1 MRDIET
7 VRFSPLPARQEREKN
22 MRLVRTTKWALAL
35 LALFALGLGNA
46 GAQSPSPHGVV
57 VAQEARAARIGV
69 DVLRRGGNAVDAA
82 VATGFAMAVTYPRAG
97 NLGGGGYMVIHL
109 AGRRADVAVDYRETA
124 PAAATRDM
132 FLDQNGEA
140 DPRKSRDS
148 ALAIGVP
155 GTVAGLALAHAR
167 YGSGKFRLADLIA
180 PAIALARDGLPIED
194 DVAESLPG
202 AARRMGR
209 WPSSARIFLKADGS
223 ALGAGD
229 RLVQSDLA
237 DTLEAI
243 ARGGPRAFYQGAIA
257 DKLAADVRAAG
268 GIMTAEDLRSYRP
281 LLREPVRGRYRGYD
295 IVSMPPSS
303 SGGVVLIEMLNILEG
318 YRAGELGADNAARG
332 HLLVEAMQRA
342 YADRA
347 AFLGDPATV
356 TAPLAR
362 LMSKAYALELRA
374 GIDPARATA
383 AKEIRPA
390 GAPTHEGA
398 NTTHFSVV
406 DRFGNAV
413 SNTYTLNFSYG
424 LGLVAEGTGVLLNN
438 ELDDFAAKA
447 GAPNAYGLVGGDANA
462 PGPGKRPLSSMTP
475 TIVLRD
481 GKPFLV
487 TGSPGGS
494 RIITAVLQVISNV
507 IDLKLPLAE
516 AVAAPRIHD
525 QWSPDEVVVERGI
538 KPDLVQGLEAL
549 GHTVREDV
557 PRTSAN
563 SILVT
568 PRGPVGAADPR
579 SRGALAAGY

>member
-1 MRDIET
+1 MKSLESKAEANHLRRPCE
-7 VRFSPLPARQEREKN
+7 SG
-22 MRLVRTTKWALAL
+22 RLRTGFAFVAFLTLAL
-35 LALFALGLGNA
+35 GISTAA
-46 GAQSPSPHGVV
+46 AQTPSPHGVV
-57 VAQEARAARIGV
+57 VAQEGRAARVGV

-97 NLGGGGYMVIHL
+97 NLGGGGYMLIHL
-109 AGRRADVAVDYRETA
+109 AGRRADVAIDYRETA

-140 DPRKSRDS
+140 DPRKSRDT

-155 GTVAGLALAHAR
+155 GTVKGLGLALAH
-167 YGSGKFRLADLIA
+167 YGSGKFNLADLIA
-180 PAIALARDGLPIED
+180 PAIALARGGLPIED

-202 AARRMGR
+202 SARRLGR
-209 WPSSARIFLKADGS
+209 WPSAAKIFLKADGR
-223 ALGAGD
+223 ALGPGD
-229 RLVQSDLA
+229 TLVQNDLA

-243 ARGGPRAFYQGAIA
+243 ARGGPRAFYEGAIA
-257 DKLAADVRAAG
+257 DKLVAAVRAEG
-268 GIMTAEDLRSYRP
+268 GIMTADDLKSYQP

-318 YRAGELGADNAARG
+318 YRSGELGADSVLRA

-347 AFLGDPATV
+347 IFLGDPATV

-362 LMSKAYALELRA
+362 LMSKPYAQKLRA
-374 GIDPARATA
+374 GIDLARAT
-383 AKEIRPA
+383 PA
-390 GAPTHEGA
+390 QDIHRVEAPAREGQ
-398 NTTHFSVV
+398 NTTHFSVA

-438 ELDDFAAKA
+438 ELDDFAAKP

-475 TIVLRD
+475 TIVLKD
-481 GKPFLV
+481 GKPFLI

-507 IDLKLPLAE
+507 IDRKLPIAQ

-525 QWSPDEVVVERGI
+525 QWSPDEVVVERGLAA
-538 KPDLVQGLEAL
+538 DLAHGLEGL
-549 GHTVREDV
+549 GHIVKEDL

-563 SILVT
+563 SILIT
-568 PRGPVGAADPR
+568 PQGFVGAADPR
-579 SRGALAAGY
+579 SRGAAAAGY